1 MPDGTTRGAPIRPD
15 PAAISEFAGAMF
27 RHADP
32 AGFVAA
38 RSFYDDKKNGPPF
51 QVMAVA
57 VREAPAAVVR
67 MAEADPVATALR
79 EASDLPDELRRKGA
93 YSTAEASRVLE
104 ALGVPAAP
112 ATLNKWRHTGG
123 GPPFWKPGANVRYP
137 RPELVAWA
145 IQRRGLL
152 RCSTSDRQGT

>member
-1 MPDGTTRGAPIRPD
+1 MAGPRTQTTTPPPPSPPPPGA
-15 PAAISEFAGAMF
+15 AT
-27 RHADP
+27 
-32 AGFVAA
+32 
-38 RSFYDDKKNGPPF
+38 
-51 QVMAVA
+51 
-57 VREAPAAVVR
+57 
-67 MAEADPVATALR
+67 AEADPVAAALR
-79 EASDLPDELRRKGA
+79 EASDLPEELRRKGA

-145 IQRRGLL
+145 IQRRGFL
-152 RCSTSDRQGT
+152 RHSTSDRQGT

>member
-1 MPDGTTRGAPIRPD
+1 MAGSRTQTTTPPPGA
-15 PAAISEFAGAMF
+15 AM
-27 RHADP
+27 
-32 AGFVAA
+32 G
-38 RSFYDDKKNGPPF
+38 
-51 QVMAVA
+51 
-57 VREAPAAVVR
+57 
-67 MAEADPVATALR
+67 EADPVAAALR

-93 YSTAEASRVLE
+93 YCTAEASRVLE

-152 RCSTSDRQGT
+152 RRSTSDRQGT